1 MGKKKNR
8 YWKILRNFLLISPI
22 ILLFHVAS
30 ISRIEMNDEE
40 YYEALDADIF
50 SVDGEIINLVE
61 SFSIIDRG
69 EGPLY
74 DGDLILLAKLK
85 HEKKAIYYNPSS
97 RGEMELYIST
107 VLLNKLNN
115 DSKFMLHHFSDTNGV
130 GEVIGVDVDP
140 IFQTVDDIF
149 EIKKTVFLKG
159 IMLIALF
166 SFVIAGAVLVFS
178 ARDLSKSSGKHE

>member
-1 MGKKKNR
+1 MSKKKNR

-22 ILLFHVAS
+22 ILLFHVAG
-30 ISRIEMNDEE
+30 IGRIEMNDKE

-50 SVDGEIINLVE
+50 SIDGEIINLIE

-69 EGPLY
+69 EGPLS

-97 RGEMELYIST
+97 RAEMELYIST
-107 VLLNKLNN
+107 VILNKLND
-115 DSKFMLHHFSDTNGV
+115 DSEFMLHHFSDTNGV

-149 EIKKTVFLKG
+149 EIKKIVFLKG

-178 ARDLSKSSGKHE
+178 ARDFSKSSRKHE